1 MQPTCRQGPNA
12 GWHAQLH
19 TPFRKPRIANE
30 TGAYWGHKVTRRI
43 IFLLAALAAVAWGVF
58 TLDQRYDLRGTHLA
72 FLDKTQSETADLL
85 RIATLGSATH
95 PLAACVLSEDGETL
109 VTQTQDGTTDLWRLP
124 TLDHLRRIPDT
135 YLRVIAMPGA
145 AGVDL
150 LHPTKGIWRLDPTDG
165 SSLALLDAKAGRN
178 LVHSNAGRF
187 LVYSGWGEDLWGA
200 FLASG
205 TSAITVTAW
214 DAQIWHRSAQSE
226 WLPFGPTW
234 VKQEL
239 QIPGS
244 GHGHSWSREP
254 DFFHQTLDGQFTL
267 IQYMGETVTGSPAAH
282 PYVVIRN
289 DSGTIESTGP
299 DRLAGHF
306 VRDGADHVIVSDEAA
321 LRIVRLGDD
330 PTAALA
336 GDPVLRF
343 TTGHNRAL
351 TFHHA
356 FDDILIATDDDRK
369 IRFLVIDAR
378 QDKILF
384 SPDQDSLDSTR
395 IGDQS
400 FAVLDAVTDTLKVWR
415 FDTIA
420 SGGTAP
426 DFTIPG
432 VKRFGYLADGRW
444 LFGIGDDG
452 TYWRLDTQTDGP
464 IWTPDFHSKTW
475 AAVWSTADRLVQET
489 TSGACHIY
497 LRKAQ

>member
-1 MQPTCRQGPNA
+1 MP
-12 GWHAQLH
+12 
-19 TPFRKPRIANE
+19 
-30 TGAYWGHKVTRRI
+30 RRI
-43 IFLLAALAAVAWGVF
+43 IFLLSALAAVAWGVF
-58 TLDQRYDLRGTHLA
+58 TLDQRYDLRGTHLTL
-72 FLDKTQSETADLL
+72 LDKTQSETADLL

-95 PLAACVLSEDGETL
+95 PLTTCILSEDGATL
-109 VTQTQDGTTDLWRLP
+109 VTQTHDGTTDLWRLP

-135 YLRVIAMPGA
+135 YLQVIAMPGA

-165 SSLALLDAKAGRN
+165 SSLALLDAKAGRQ
-178 LVHSNAGRF
+178 SFRT
-187 LVYSGWGEDLWGA
+187 GWGEDIWGA

-205 TSAITVTAW
+205 NSTITVTAW
-214 DAQIWHRSAQSE
+214 DAQIWHRSAQSQ
-226 WLPFGPTW
+226 WLPFGTTW

-244 GHGHSWSREP
+244 GRGQAWSREP
-254 DFFHQTLDGQFTL
+254 DFFHQTSDGQFTL

-299 DRLAGHF
+299 ERLAGHF
-306 VRDGADHVIVSDEAA
+306 EKDGTDHIIVSDEAA
-321 LRIVRLGDD
+321 LRIVRLRDD

-343 TTGHNRAL
+343 TAGRKRGL

-356 FDDILIATDDDRK
+356 FDDILIGTDDAAK

-378 QDKILF
+378 QDRILF
-384 SPDQDSLDSTR
+384 SSDQGGLDQTR
-395 IGDQS
+395 FGEQS
-400 FAVLDAVTDTLKVWR
+400 FAVLNAMTDTLKVWR

-426 DFTIPG
+426 DFTIP
-432 VKRFGYLADGRW
+432 R
-444 LFGIGDDG
+444 
-452 TYWRLDTQTDGP
+452 
-464 IWTPDFHSKTW
+464 
-475 AAVWSTADRLVQET
+475 
-489 TSGACHIY
+489 AC
-497 LRKAQ
+497 